1 MTNEH
6 YEAVLE
12 DLERERAE
20 LDATI
25 ATIRRRLGL
34 PEAQI
39 APGTPNAS
47 RKPADASIM
56 RSDEFFGMSIIG
68 ASRKYLSIVKQPTS
82 APNIAREIK
91 AHGLMNDTKTFP
103 NTVYSILYREAERP
117 NGQVV
122 KVGGSSKWGLTEWYP
137 SKARQPQAPH
147 LVDSGGAPDPIMP
160 EQPDDRSEKDRSS

>member
-25 ATIRRRLGL
+25 ATLRRRLGL
-34 PEAQI
+34 PNAQ
-39 APGTPNAS
+39 NAS
-47 RKPADASIM
+47 GAVPARQQFADQPKL

-68 ASRKYLSIVKQPTS
+68 AARKYLSIVKQPTS

-91 AHGLMNDTKTFP
+91 SHGLMNDSKTFP

-137 SKARQPQAPH
+137 MARQSKAAH
-147 LVDSGGAPDPIMP
+147 LDDSGGAPDPILP
-160 EQPDDRSEKDRSS
+160 EQSDEQSESEEPS